1 MKTKIHSNVKKK
13 SWKKKGDWKKSLCQI
28 IRGKKNNILT
38 STNEKLISTS
48 DLTKPP
54 QPNTPFVS

>member
-1 MKTKIHSNVKKK
+1 VT
-13 SWKKKGDWKKSLCQI
+13 GD
-28 IRGKKNNILT
+28 LT

-54 QPNTPFVS
+54 QPNTESAFVDGINIRQSVKHNDKNC

>member
-1 MKTKIHSNVKKK
+1 VVVECTTTFLQEQDVT
-13 SWKKKGDWKKSLCQI
+13 GD
-28 IRGKKNNILT
+28 LT

-54 QPNTPFVS
+54 QPNTESAFVDGINIRQSVKHNDKNC